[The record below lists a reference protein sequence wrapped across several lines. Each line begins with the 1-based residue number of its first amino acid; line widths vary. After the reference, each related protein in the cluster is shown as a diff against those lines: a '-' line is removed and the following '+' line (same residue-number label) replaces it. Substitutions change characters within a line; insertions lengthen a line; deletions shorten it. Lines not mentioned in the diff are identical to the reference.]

1 MLLTILQGI
10 YVAFVVLL
18 LFNLTIFFHE
28 LGHYWVGRRRG
39 AKIERFAIWFGA
51 AIWKKTFQGVE
62 FRLGWIP
69 LGGYVAFPQLGMEA
83 VEGKS
88 ETPKEEIKPLRPRDK
103 IPILL
108 AGSVANFLFAI
119 VVACLVWAV
128 GLPKDAAYFDL
139 KIGYVEPGS
148 IEHEAGI
155 RSEDR
160 IKSINGKPVDDWEEV
175 TQAVALSLSEK
186 VRVGL
191 ERMDNPLEFE
201 LIPSRD
207 NLLKI
212 RRLNLEHASVPVAAG
227 VEKGSPAA
235 QAGIQRGDEFLEL
248 NGGKLLGT
256 GHLIERIRG
265 LGGKSTRLLLLR
277 EGKRMEISVTP
288 ALEKD
293 AKVARIGVHLDA
305 KTDGSRIITHPTPWK
320 QITKSLL
327 LMADTLNALLH
338 TKKTGVGVG
347 DLSGPLGI
355 GWILWMKTIQD
366 IRETLSFIVI
376 LNINLAIINLL
387 PIPVLDGGHIC
398 VTLIEAIRRKPLN
411 QKFIEATQ
419 TLFAAL
425 LITLM
430 IYITFKDAGRMW
442 DFGVFGKKNAPDQL
456 SAPAESGEKQQNGK
470 SP

>member
-10 YVAFVVLL
+10 YVAFVVFL

-28 LGHYWVGRRRG
+28 LGHYLVGRWRG
-39 AKIERFAIWFGA
+39 AKIERFAIWFGG

-69 LGGYVAFPQLGMEA
+69 LGGYVALPQLGMEV

-108 AGSVANFLFAI
+108 AGSFANVLFAI
-119 VVACLVWAV
+119 VVATLVWAV
-128 GLPKDAAYFDL
+128 GLPRDAAYFDL

-148 IEHEAGI
+148 LEYEAGI

-175 TQAVALSLSEK
+175 VQAVALSLSEK

-191 ERMDNPLEFE
+191 ERTGKPVEFE
-201 LIPSRD
+201 LTPARD

-212 RRLNLEHASVPVAAG
+212 RRLNLEHASTPVAAG
-227 VEKGSPAA
+227 IEEGSPAA
-235 QAGIQRGDEFLEL
+235 RAGIRMGDEFLEL
-248 NGGKLLGT
+248 NGEKLLGT
-256 GHLIERIRG
+256 GHLIERIRA

-277 EGKRMEISVTP
+277 EGKRMEIDVIP
-288 ALEKD
+288 AVEKD
-293 AKVARIGVHLDA
+293 STVARIGVRLDA
-305 KTDGSRIITHPTPWK
+305 KTDGRRITAHPSPWK

-338 TKKTGVGVG
+338 PRQTGVGVG

-355 GWILWMKTIQD
+355 GWILWMKTLQD
-366 IRETLSFIVI
+366 IRETLYFIVI

-387 PIPVLDGGHIC
+387 PIPLLDGGHIC
-398 VTLIEAIRRKPLN
+398 FTLIEAIRRKPFN

-430 IYITFKDAGRMW
+430 LYITFKDAKRMK
-442 DFGVFGKKNAPDQL
+442 DFGVFGKKG
-456 SAPAESGEKQQNGK
+456 APAEPAAPPAPEEKQKGGK
-470 SP
+470 TP